1 MTPGQPTLREL
12 LPAFRCYRG
21 RALAPLLEHR
31 RKLTQEALV
40 ECAEA
45 AAERRD
51 VEGLRLARVLLALSV
66 EQRRDV
72 IRRLTLPSPFRTV
85 GS

>member
-1 MTPGQPTLREL
+1 MTPGATTVRAVLPEFRRYQGPALEPLAAEGRLTRE
-12 LPAFRCYRG
+12 RI
-21 RALAPLLEHR
+21 
-31 RKLTQEALV
+31 V

-51 VEGLRLARVLLALSV
+51 GEGLRLARVLLALSV